1 LGVSGMAV
9 MSKSRDKKR
18 LLLDEEELMPR
29 ADAWDIFYGKKPTP
43 GVKPPE
49 FPLPAGEPD
58 QSITASPLPAIP
70 YTDESELR
78 EDSTSTPPTTAEKP
92 IEMPVRP
99 VPDPATIEI
108 DERQPTK
115 RTRAAAPIAFR
126 ARRIERVDEDRKQVP
141 DKVSDENAPALAPR
155 REEYPTGG
163 ITFENWVKRWAPML
177 KRGASLRV
185 CQVFFQLTHG
195 SGREDCFTS
204 NTAVMKLSGLSRAQ
218 CIRNIH
224 HLLEIGFLDE
234 IGESN
239 NKDAKG
245 THYRFNLIPR
255 QFST

>member
-1 LGVSGMAV
+1 MAG

-49 FPLPAGEPD
+49 SPLPVGERD
-58 QSITASPLPAIP
+58 QDIAASPLPAII
-70 YTDESELR
+70 YTDDPDQPEEPQTNSEP
-78 EDSTSTPPTTAEKP
+78 S

-99 VPDPATIEI
+99 VESTDDGELEDRPPA
-108 DERQPTK
+108 K
-115 RTRAAAPIAFR
+115 RTRAVAPIAFR
-126 ARRIERVDEDRKQVP
+126 TRRVAKIEEERKRVPGQSADDPSLANTPRR
-141 DKVSDENAPALAPR
+141 DENPGAAVSFA
-155 REEYPTGG
+155 G
-163 ITFENWVKRWAPML
+163 WVKRWAPMF
-177 KRGASLRV
+177 KRGASRRV
-185 CQVFFQLTHG
+185 CEVFFDLTHG
-195 SGREDCFTS
+195 RGREDCFTS
-204 NTAVMKLSGLSRAQ
+204 NAEVMKLSGLSRAQ

-239 NKDAKG
+239 NKEAKG

-255 QFST
+255 QFTS